1 MPLIKEGDQA
11 IDFTLEA
18 TNGETVSLSDFKG
31 KNVVLFFYPKDQTPG
46 CTREAC
52 DFRDAY
58 QEFSDLNTVILGIS
72 KDSIASHQ
80 KFIEKQNLPF
90 LLLSDPEGEV
100 CEKYGVIKDKNMFG
114 RKYKGIERSTF
125 VIDKDGKIAKAYR
138 KVKVADHVQEVLQF
152 VKENLQ

>member
-1 MPLIKEGDQA
+1 LIKEGDQA

>member
-1 MPLIKEGDQA
+1 MKEGDQA

>member
-1 MPLIKEGDQA
+1 MIKEGDQA

-18 TNGETVSLSDFKG
+18 TNGETVTLSDFKG

-80 KFIEKQNLPF
+80 KFVEKQNLPF

>member
-1 MPLIKEGDQA
+1 LIKEGDQA

-18 TNGETVSLSDFKG
+18 TNGETVTLSDFKG

-125 VIDKDGKIAKAYR
+125 VIDKEGKIAKAYR

>member
-1 MPLIKEGDQA
+1 MIKEGDQA

-80 KFIEKQNLPF
+80 KFVEKQNLPF

>member
-1 MPLIKEGDQA
+1 MVKEGDHA

-18 TNGETVSLSDFKG
+18 TNGETVTLSDFKG

-80 KFIEKQNLPF
+80 KFVEKQNLPF

-125 VIDKDGKIAKAYR
+125 VIDKEGKIAKAYR

-152 VKENLQ
+152 VKDNLQ

>member
-1 MPLIKEGDQA
+1 LIKEGDQA

-18 TNGETVSLSDFKG
+18 TNGETVTLSDFKG

>member
-1 MPLIKEGDQA
+1 MVKEGDHA

-18 TNGETVSLSDFKG
+18 TNGETVTLSDFKG

-80 KFIEKQNLPF
+80 KFVEKQNLPF

-100 CEKYGVIKDKNMFG
+100 CEKYGVIKDKNIFG

-125 VIDKDGKIAKAYR
+125 VIDKEGKIAKAYR

>member
-1 MPLIKEGDQA
+1 LIKEGDQS

-18 TNGETVSLSDFKG
+18 TNGETVTLSDFKG

-125 VIDKDGKIAKAYR
+125 VIDKEGKIAKAYR

>member
-1 MPLIKEGDQA
+1 MIKEGDQA

-58 QEFSDLNTVILGIS
+58 QEFSDLTTEILGIS
-72 KDSIASHQ
+72 KDSIVSHQ

-125 VIDKDGKIAKAYR
+125 VIDKEGKIAKAYR

>member
-1 MPLIKEGDQA
+1 MIKEGDQA

>member
-1 MPLIKEGDQA
+1 MVKEGDHA

-18 TNGETVSLSDFKG
+18 TNGETVTLSDFKG

-125 VIDKDGKIAKAYR
+125 VIDKEGKIAKAYR

>member
-1 MPLIKEGDQA
+1 MIKEGDQA

-18 TNGETVSLSDFKG
+18 TNGETVTLSDFKG

-80 KFIEKQNLPF
+80 KFVEKQNLPF

-125 VIDKDGKIAKAYR
+125 VIDKEGKIAKAYR

>member
-1 MPLIKEGDQA
+1 MVKEGDHA

-80 KFIEKQNLPF
+80 KFVEKQNLPF

-125 VIDKDGKIAKAYR
+125 VIDKEGKIAKAYR

>member
-1 MPLIKEGDQA
+1 MVKEGDHA

-18 TNGETVSLSDFKG
+18 TNGETVTLSDFKG

-80 KFIEKQNLPF
+80 KFVEKQNLPF

-125 VIDKDGKIAKAYR
+125 VIDKEGKIAKAYR

>member
-1 MPLIKEGDQA
+1 MIKEGDQA

-72 KDSIASHQ
+72 KDSIVSHQ

>member
-1 MPLIKEGDQA
+1 LIKEGDQA

-58 QEFSDLNTVILGIS
+58 QEFSDLTTVILGIS
-72 KDSIASHQ
+72 KDSIVSHQ